1 MRLAEEKR
9 PIHMLTKDYGS
20 THVVKHFIYEGLS
33 RDDVLAQ
40 IKVLPWVE
48 IHEIYVYRSSIGL
61 KGKHNLV
68 PFSMT
73 IIDRSIT
80 LTTVEDKNN
89 IFENAILSI
98 T

>member
-9 PIHMLTKDYGS
+9 PIHILARECDS
-20 THVVKHFIYEGLS
+20 IHVVKHFIYEGLS

-48 IHEIYVYRSSIGL
+48 IHEIEVSRSSIGL
-61 KGKHNLV
+61 KGRHNLV
-68 PFSMT
+68 PFSMNIT
-73 IIDRSIT
+73 DRSIT
-80 LTTVEDKNN
+80 LTMIEDKNN

>member
-1 MRLAEEKR
+1 MRLAGKKR
-9 PIHMLTKDYGS
+9 PIHILTKDYGS
-20 THVVKHFIYEGLS
+20 IGVVKHFIYEGLS
-33 RDDVLAQ
+33 RNDVLT
-40 IKVLPWVE
+40 KVKNLPWVE
-48 IHEIYVYRSSIGL
+48 IHEIYVYKSSISL

-73 IIDRSIT
+73 ITDRSIT
-80 LTTVEDKNN
+80 LTMIEDKNN